1 MLVRVVLLAIFF
13 AAVSRVC
20 AQEALSDAL
29 PSPADVIDMMAQP
42 VPESVWLDLRQTAPR
57 NSKTQNVPAWVEA
70 LTLLPGETTERGAM
84 SKSVFRIRV
93 TQPGPEYQVLF
104 FRLFFDDKPNQQPE
118 LIAWDES
125 GTHIL
130 RSGTLGVGMNLPSSD
145 SVIIPMTGASAIDIE
160 VPGDGKTIRGAYLD
174 WMTSSEVVHPVNAE
188 HRDVIP
194 EPFSSVPTLHAPP
207 EDVENFGTVTAT
219 LAADPIRID
228 AQTQENAV
236 FQFPIEAQP
245 LTALLTFEIAN
256 PRVDS
261 PPEVYLNGQD
271 IGPVSL
277 TLPDLGDP
285 GYRGEVE
292 ALSPQMHFHYTGWL
306 RAQKIIP
313 ATILKVGAN
322 ELVLGSGID
331 TGSTAIRATQI
342 QLKYIW
348 DKSDYL
354 LRVGH

>member
-1 MLVRVVLLAIFF
+1 MLARVALALFF
-13 AAVSRVC
+13 VAVSRVC
-20 AQEALSDAL
+20 AQEALSDGL
-29 PSPADVIDMMAQP
+29 PCPDDMIAGISQP
-42 VPESVWLDLRQTAPR
+42 IPESAWLDLRQIATR
-57 NSKTQNVPAWVEA
+57 NSKAQDAPAWVEA
-70 LTLLPGETTERGAM
+70 LTLLPGQTTEGGAT

-93 TQPGPEYQVLF
+93 TQPGPDYQVLF

-174 WMTSSEVVHPVNAE
+174 WMTSSQVVHPVNTAP
-188 HRDVIP
+188 RDVIP
-194 EPFSSVPTLHAPP
+194 EPFSSAPTLHAPP

-219 LAADPIRID
+219 LTADPIRID
-228 AQTQENAV
+228 GQSQESAV

-245 LTALLTFEIAN
+245 LTALLSFEIAN
-256 PRVDS
+256 PAIDS

-271 IGPVSL
+271 VGPVSL
-277 TLPDLGDP
+277 TLPDLADP

-292 ALSPQMHFHYTGWL
+292 ALSPQMHFRYTGWL
-306 RAQKIIP
+306 RAQKIVP
-313 ATILKVGAN
+313 ATILKVGSN
-322 ELVLGSGID
+322 ELVVASETG
-331 TGSTAIRATQI
+331 TGSSAIRATQI

-354 LRVGH
+354 LRTGH